1 MYAINVVRTFF
12 VFIPVVKKMTYDRA
26 IKLLISLSLL
36 NRKINLILYHDVA
49 ALCTTVIKYICKLAV
64 D

>member
-1 MYAINVVRTFF
+1 MYAINVVCKFF

-49 ALCTTVIKYICKLAV
+49 ALCTVHYAEKSWW
-64 D
+64 